1 LELPPDPSERLPP
14 EERDQVVVEQYLAAW
29 LWSGRRGIIAGRAAA
44 VLHGVV
50 GPFNH
55 PAPASSF
62 AANES
67 PLRISSK
74 CADYL

>member
-1 LELPPDPSERLPP
+1 M
-14 EERDQVVVEQYLAAW
+14 EQYLAAW

-44 VLHGVV
+44 ALHGAKWVDEFTPVEVV